1 MARLSMA
8 GRLRRAVDRDEFVL
22 HYQPLVDLTT
32 GAAVG
37 VEALIRWYDGDRG
50 LIMPGRLH
58 PARRAHRPDRA
69 DLGVGDRG
77 GVPPGSRRG
86 ATRGSTCTC
95 RSTCRRRSGQPTAMR
110 HVLDTI
116 ESFGLSPDR
125 MMIEITESA
134 ASREGLGDAP
144 ILAELHER
152 GLRLAI
158 DDFGTGHSSLD
169 RLNRMAVTTLKIDR
183 SFVAGVPN
191 EHSAGVLVKAML
203 RLADG
208 LGLQALAEGIETE
221 AQRAFLLE
229 HGCPLGQGFLFSPPV
244 AAAQIEPLVLRL
256 PRAA

>member
-1 MARLSMA
+1 
-8 GRLRRAVDRDEFVL
+8 
-22 HYQPLVDLTT
+22 
-32 GAAVG
+32 
-37 VEALIRWYDGDRG
+37 
-50 LIMPGRLH
+50 
-58 PARRAHRPDRA
+58 
-69 DLGVGDRG
+69 
-77 GVPPGSRRG
+77 
-86 ATRGSTCTC
+86 
-95 RSTCRRRSGQPTAMR
+95 
-110 HVLDTI
+110 
-116 ESFGLSPDR
+116 
-125 MMIEITESA
+125 MMIEITEST

-183 SFVAGVPN
+183 SFVAGVPGRRTAPAC
-191 EHSAGVLVKAML
+191 SVRAML

-244 AAAQIEPLVLRL
+244 AAAQIEPLVRRL